1 MKKNISFYAMHCCL
15 CFMFLFLPYAFTS
28 TGSIFTLP
36 DLADNPHDRI
46 YFFIY
51 FLLLLFFYFN
61 YYILIP
67 KIYFKEKQLQY
78 IAILVLFLLFFLW
91 ISTIFDTPDR
101 NFLDFRQ
108 HPHQI
113 LNGNL
118 PPPEHEGFKH
128 LNDSLPHK
136 MKPPGLSSL
145 THFGGPPTQFSH
157 TILVYLIGAI
167 SSLFIA
173 IKIRLQKVEDDKMKS
188 ELSFL
193 KAQINPHFL
202 FNTLNSI
209 YSLAIRKDD
218 KTADAVVQLSELM
231 RYIITNA
238 NEDVIALD
246 KEINYINNYILL
258 QKTRLGNTI
267 IVDYTFEG
275 DTFGK
280 AITPLILISFI
291 ENAFKHGVN
300 PNEDSKICIRIRIVE
315 DYLTLFVSN
324 NKIQSIQSDSGI
336 GLQNTIERLSLLY
349 SNNHVLTIDDTQEMY
364 KINLKIKVG

>member
-1 MKKNISFYAMHCCL
+1 MHFCL
-15 CFMFLFLPYAFTS
+15 CFVFLFLPYAFTS
-28 TGSIFTLP
+28 TGSVFSLP
-36 DLADNPHDRI
+36 KLAANPHDRI

-67 KIYFKEKQLQY
+67 KIYFKEKQISYVITL
-78 IAILVLFLLFFLW
+78 ACFLLFFLW
-91 ISTIFDTPDR
+91 ISNVFDTPES
-101 NFLDFRQ
+101 NFLDFRE
-108 HPHQI
+108 HKKNHFNEMFRPHSKDFNHDRGPVSHS
-113 LNGNL
+113 LS
-118 PPPEHEGFKH
+118 PSE
-128 LNDSLPHK
+128 LNDQN
-136 MKPPGLSSL
+136 
-145 THFGGPPTQFSH
+145 HFGGPPTQYSH
-157 TILVYLIGAI
+157 TILVYLIGVI

-173 IKIRLQKVEDDKMKS
+173 IKNRLQKVEEDKMKS

-209 YSLAIRKDD
+209 YSLAIKKDD

-238 NEDVIALD
+238 NDDVIALE
-246 KEINYINNYILL
+246 KEINYINNFILL
-258 QKTRLGNTI
+258 QKTRLGNTAAI
-267 IVDYTFEG
+267 DYTLEG
-275 DTFGK
+275 NPFGK

-300 PNEDSKICIRIRIVE
+300 PNENSEICIRISIAG

-324 NKIQSIQSDSGI
+324 NKVQSIQSDSGI

-349 SNNHVLTIDDTQEMY
+349 PNNHVLSIDDNSKMY
-364 KINLKIKVG
+364 LVTLTIKVG

>member
-1 MKKNISFYAMHCCL
+1 MHFCL
-15 CFMFLFLPYAFTS
+15 CFIFLFLPYAFT
-28 TGSIFTLP
+28 TNGSIFSLP
-36 DLADNPHDRI
+36 NLANNPHDRI

-51 FLLLLFFYFN
+51 FLLLIFFYFN

-67 KIYFKEKQLQY
+67 RIYFKEKQIRY
-78 IAILVLFLLFFLW
+78 ITILLFFLLFFLW
-91 ISTIFDTPDR
+91 VSNIFDTPDL
-101 NFLDFRQ
+101 NFLDFRNQ
-108 HPHQI
+108 RQLPFGQM
-113 LNGNL
+113 
-118 PPPEHEGFKH
+118 PPPPSKGFNHQNIPFSHKIPTAEF
-128 LNDSLPHK
+128 ND
-136 MKPPGLSSL
+136 L
-145 THFGGPPTQFSH
+145 THFGGPPTQYSH
-157 TILVYLIGAI
+157 TILVYLIGVV

-173 IKIRLQKVEDDKMKS
+173 IKIRLSKVEEDRMKS

-209 YSLAIRKDD
+209 YSLAIKKDD

-238 NEDVIALD
+238 NDDVIALD

-258 QKTRLGNTI
+258 QKTRLGNTVT
-267 IVDYTFEG
+267 VDYILEG
-275 DTFGK
+275 NSSGK

-300 PNEDSKICIRIRIVE
+300 PNENSEICIKITIIE

-324 NKIQSIQSDSGI
+324 NKVQSIKSDSGI
-336 GLQNTIERLSLLY
+336 GLQNTIERLTLLY
-349 SNNHVLTIDDTQEMY
+349 PNNHVLSIDDTPKMY
-364 KINLKIKVG
+364 LVNLTIKVG

>member
-1 MKKNISFYAMHCCL
+1 MKKNIFFYAKHCSL
-15 CFMFLFLPYAFTS
+15 CFIFLFLPYAFTS
-28 TGSIFTLP
+28 TGSIFSLP
-36 DLADNPHDRI
+36 KLASNPHDRI

-67 KIYFKEKQLQY
+67 KIYFKEKQVRY
-78 IAILVLFLLFFLW
+78 VFILVLFLFFFLW

-101 NFLDFRQ
+101 NFLDFRDSNPFPKEDIHQ
-108 HPHQI
+108 PKPERFGHPKE
-113 LNGNL
+113 
-118 PPPEHEGFKH
+118 PM
-128 LNDSLPHK
+128 PHK
-136 MKPPGLSSL
+136 ITPPKLGELN
-145 THFGGPPTQFSH
+145 HFGGPPTQYNH
-157 TILVYLIGAI
+157 TIMVYLIGVI

-173 IKIRLQKVEDDKMKS
+173 IKIRLQKVEEDKMKS

-209 YSLAIRKDD
+209 YSLAIKKDD

-231 RYIITNA
+231 RYIMTNA
-238 NEDVIALD
+238 NDDVIALD

-258 QKTRLGNTI
+258 QKTRLGNTVT
-267 IVDYTFEG
+267 VDYTMEG
-275 DTFGK
+275 NPFGK

-300 PNEDSKICIRIRIVE
+300 PNENSEICIRITIVG
-315 DYLTLFVSN
+315 DYLTLFVCN
-324 NKIQSIQSDSGI
+324 NKVQSMQSDSGI
-336 GLQNTIERLSLLY
+336 GLQNTIERLTLLY
-349 SNNHVLTIDDTQEMY
+349 PKNHVLSIDDNPKTY
-364 KINLKIKVG
+364 LITLTLKVG